1 MTLRRLVV
9 LGLVALAA
17 LPAGEAAAAGRCGD
31 HPWCDTSLSPEA
43 RAERLLKA
51 LTVAERVS
59 LLGGE
64 NPLGAAALGDNSH
77 IGTSVGIPRVDLPDV
92 FYSDGPVGVRQGK
105 ATAFPAGMA
114 LAASWSPS
122 LARRMGLAIADEAKH
137 KGNDVVFA
145 PTINIMRTPL
155 GGRTF
160 EGYGE
165 DPFLVGRLGVDWIK
179 GAQSTGVIANVKHYA
194 ANNQEGRNGIA
205 ILGGTEGG
213 RLFVDVRVDERTLR
227 EIYLPHF
234 EAAVKEGNAGSVM
247 CSYNKINGTYACENP
262 RLLNKILRDE
272 WGFRG
277 YVLADYGAAHDT
289 RASLRGGLDFEP
301 WPPIAYQP
309 LLVQAALA
317 TGIERH
323 HLDER
328 VRRVLRT
335 LFAFGVFDRQAYPND
350 GKINAGGDADVAR
363 RIEEAGTTLLK
374 NEGGL
379 LPVDPARTKSIA
391 VIGAEADTY
400 KSGGGSSAVKPTG
413 LSTVRYGLAER
424 AARSG
429 VQVRYDP
436 GSDLGSAANTARGA
450 DMAVVVAGDV
460 QSEGGDKNCLGL
472 DCNGTK
478 DRLIETVLAANP
490 NTTVLLLSGGP
501 VLTPWRARARAIVE
515 GWYPGQE
522 GGRALARVLFGDVDP
537 GGRLPVTFPA
547 STADLPSSGDPQAYP
562 GTTVVRYKEG
572 VLVGYRWY
580 DQKGH
585 TPAFPFGHG
594 LSYTTFRF
602 GKLAIRPNTN
612 GTIGA
617 KLALDVRNTGA
628 RDGTAVGQVYLGL
641 PDPSPSVIQ
650 PPRQLKAFARALV
663 GRGKKKRL
671 RFTLDERSFSYWDA
685 LANNWRVRRGCYPLM
700 VGTSSRTAVRRGML
714 ALGGASCGKSVAIT
728 GKLVTCNRK
737 RPQRGCVKPK
747 ARVKTPAR

>member
-1 MTLRRLVV
+1 MRLRRLVV
-9 LGLVALAA
+9 LGAVALAA
-17 LPAGEAAAAGRCGD
+17 VPVADAAAAGRCGS
-31 HPWCDTSLSPEA
+31 HPWCDTSLSPDA

-51 LTVAERVS
+51 LTVSERVS

-64 NPLGAAALGDNSH
+64 EPLGVAGGANSH
-77 IGTSVGIPRVDLPDV
+77 TGTSAGVPRVGLPTIY
-92 FYSDGPVGVRQGK
+92 YSDGPVGVRQGTG
-105 ATAFPAGMA
+105 TAFPASMA
-114 LAASWSPS
+114 LAASWSPA

-137 KGNDVVFA
+137 KGNDVVYA
-145 PTINIMRTPL
+145 PTVNIMRTPL

-165 DPFLVGRLGVDWIK
+165 DPFLVGRLGVAWIK

-194 ANNQEGRNGIA
+194 ANNQEGRNGLA

-213 RLFVDVRVDERTLR
+213 RLFVDAKVDERTLR
-227 EIYLPHF
+227 EIYLPQF
-234 EAAVKEGNAGSVM
+234 EAAVKEGHVGSVM
-247 CSYNKINGTYACENP
+247 CSYNKVNGTYACENP
-262 RLLNKILRDE
+262 RLLNKILRDD

-309 LLVQAALA
+309 LLIDAALA

-335 LFAFGVFDRQAYPND
+335 LFAYGAFDRQGFPND
-350 GKINAGGDADVAR
+350 GKINASGDADVAR

-374 NEGGL
+374 NDGAL

-391 VIGAEADTY
+391 LIGAEADTY

-413 LSTVRYGLAER
+413 LSTVRAGLTER
-424 AARSG
+424 AAAAG

-436 GSDLGSAANTARGA
+436 GSDLAAAASTARGA

-472 DCNGTK
+472 DCDGRK
-478 DRLIETVLAANP
+478 DRMIEAVLAANP

-501 VLTPWRARARAIVE
+501 VLTPWRSRARAIVE
-515 GWYPGQE
+515 GWFPGQE
-522 GGRALARVLFGDVDP
+522 GGRAIARVLFGDVDP
-537 GGRLPVTFPA
+537 GGRLPATFPA
-547 STADLPSSGDPQAYP
+547 SVADLPSAGDPQAYP

-580 DQKGH
+580 DQRGL

-602 GKLAIRPNTN
+602 GKLAVRPATN
-612 GTIGA
+612 GAIAA
-617 KLALDVRNTGA
+617 KLALDVRNTGP
-628 RDGTAVGQVYLGL
+628 RDGNAVAQVYLGL
-641 PDPSPSVIQ
+641 PDPSPTAVQ
-650 PPRQLKAFARALV
+650 PPRQLKAFARAV
-663 GRGKKKRL
+663 IARGKKKRL
-671 RFTLDERSFSYWDA
+671 RFSLDERSFSYWDA
-685 LANNWRVRRGCYPLM
+685 LANDWRVRRGCYPLM
-700 VGTSSRTAVRRGML
+700 IGTSSRVAVRRGML
-714 ALGGASCGKSVAIT
+714 AVGGASCGKAVAIT
-728 GKLVTCNRK
+728 GKPIKCNRK
-737 RPQRGCVKPK
+737 RGTRRCVRPK
-747 ARVKTPAR
+747 ARVKVPKRS